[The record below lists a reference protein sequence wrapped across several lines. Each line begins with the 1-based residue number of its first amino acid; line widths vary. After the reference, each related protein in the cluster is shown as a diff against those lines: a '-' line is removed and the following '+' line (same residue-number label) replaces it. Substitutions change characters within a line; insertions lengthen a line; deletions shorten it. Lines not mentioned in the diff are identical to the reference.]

1 VRTRSLPGG
10 TDPDAVRASLRQ
22 AVERVG

>member
-22 AVERVG
+22 AVEQVK

>member
-22 AVERVG
+22 AVERVA